1 MKKDFFLSSYR
12 VIVSFHRKLPLDV
25 TFRED
30 ACRIR
35 KGNVSENL
43 AVIRHIALGLLQ
55 QEKTVKTGIK
65 AKRFKAA
72 LSADYLT
79 KILTVN

>member
-1 MKKDFFLSSYR
+1 MLGNAVRAHWGIENSLHWS
-12 VIVSFHRKLPLDV
+12 LDV

-35 KGNVSENL
+35 KGNASENF

-55 QEKTVKTGIK
+55 QEKAAKTGIK

-79 KILTVN
+79 KILIVN